1 MSSLTFSMYLLKS
14 MHAFGMQRCK
24 FRFLRMRQVTARDI
38 DDISAASSKV
48 NLKALSEPLSYRL
61 GHASME
67 RLMHTWLRA

>member
-1 MSSLTFSMYLLKS
+1 MSSLTFSVYLLKS

-24 FRFLRMRQVTARDI
+24 FRFLRMRQVMAR
-38 DDISAASSKV
+38 DISAASSKV
-48 NLKALSEPLSYRL
+48 NLKALSEPLTYRL